1 VPGASRYFLGGTVVY
16 TAAARHALLAITPA
30 MMTGL
35 RPASEDYARLLAG
48 VARERLGASWG
59 LSETGAA
66 GPTGNRYGDAAGHSC
81 VAVSGPSED
90 ARTIETGS
98 PDRSANMSA
107 FAVAALALLERALAS
122 QP

>member
-1 VPGASRYFLGGTVVY
+1 
-16 TAAARHALLAITPA
+16 
-30 MMTGL
+30 
-35 RPASEDYARLLAG
+35 
-48 VARERLGASWG
+48 
-59 LSETGAA
+59 
-66 GPTGNRYGDAAGHSC
+66 
-81 VAVSGPSED
+81 VSGPSED